1 MHEFAKKCV
10 QYVLKWL
17 AKFYIWRIKPHIIV
31 IAGTTGRHW
40 IKEAVSEALKEKNFP
55 VRVNKKNFNAELGLP
70 LSILGLISNDTK
82 NQNIQFPIKTN
93 FFISWLKILY
103 QAAKIAFRH
112 KGPTLKQFLVLEMAI
127 DRPDN
132 MDYLISIVKPQTI
145 ILTTITMIYAENFEN
160 LDEIALEYKKLI
172 KALPWNGLAILNFD
186 DERVKK
192 LSESCERKII
202 SYGFSKEADFQAKNV
217 KKILDGQEVEI
228 LRPRESASSPR
239 QSAIL
244 KIKRFGNHHIYA
256 ALVKEIIKEHF
267 KISTLDFFK
276 SLNE

>member
-1 MHEFAKKCV
+1 MITNFLKTIVQFFLKWFAKI
-10 QYVLKWL
+10 YL
-17 AKFYIWRIKPHIIV
+17 WRVKPHIIV

-40 IKEAVSEALKEKNFP
+40 IKEAVADALKEKNFP
-55 VRVNKKNFNAELGLP
+55 VRANKKNFNAEIGLP

-82 NQNIQFPIKTN
+82 NQTIQIPIKTN

-103 QAAKIAFRH
+103 QAAKIAFCH

-132 MDYLISIVKPQTI
+132 MNYLLSIVKPQTI

-172 KALPWNGLAILNFD
+172 KALPWDGLAILNFD

-192 LSESCERKII
+192 LAEFCGRVI
-202 SYGFSKEADFQAKNV
+202 SYGFSEEADFQVKNV
-217 KKILDGQEVEI
+217 RKVLDGQEIEI
-228 LRPRESASSPR
+228 SVNQRSNQRRSAS
-239 QSAIL
+239 II
-244 KIKRFGNHHIYA
+244 KINRFGNHHIYA
-256 ALVKEIIKEHF
+256 ALVKEAIKEHF

-276 SLNE
+276 SLSH

>member
-17 AKFYIWRIKPHIIV
+17 AKIYLWRIKPHIIV

-40 IKEAVSEALKEKNFP
+40 IKEVVTDALKEKNFP
-55 VRVNKKNFNAELGLP
+55 VRANKKNFNAEIGLP
-70 LSILGLISNDTK
+70 LSILGLISNDNK
-82 NQNIQFPIKTN
+82 NQVIQFPIKTN
-93 FFISWLKILY
+93 FFISWLKILS

-112 KGPTLKQFLVLEMAI
+112 KGSTLKQFLVLEMAI

-132 MDYLISIVKPQTI
+132 MDYLLSIVKPQTV

-192 LSESCERKII
+192 LSESCERKVI
-202 SYGFSKEADFQAKNV
+202 SYGFSKEADFQVKNV
-217 KKILDGQEVEI
+217 RKTLNGQEIEI
-228 LRPRESASSPR
+228 SYPNESASSPR
-239 QSAIL
+239 RSAII
-244 KIKRFGNHHIYA
+244 KINRFGNHHIYA
-256 ALVKEIIKEHF
+256 ALVKEIIKKHF

-276 SLNE
+276 SLSE